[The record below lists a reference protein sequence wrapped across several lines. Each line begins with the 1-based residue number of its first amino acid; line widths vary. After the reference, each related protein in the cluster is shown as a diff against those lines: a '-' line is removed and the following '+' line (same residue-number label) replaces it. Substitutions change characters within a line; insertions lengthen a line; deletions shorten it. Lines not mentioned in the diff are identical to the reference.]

1 MNYDFSKIPRD
12 AESDK
17 VEMLLCS
24 NKIES
29 DLFAFSNTPREL
41 GDGFREI
48 MNAARKFGVADK
60 VKEHY
65 KSAYL
70 VYKGMN
76 NHGIPCYPNLTLP
89 ELWETPRPLELS
101 ALDEPIPLPQAGF
114 PPFLWEYIKAVAAYV
129 QVFPEMCV
137 LPLLSVLSLCVQ
149 DKAVIKDPWN
159 EHTETLNLYSLTIA
173 PPSERKSGTVKAF
186 KSPVVRHVWDF
197 NKSIKHQQEL
207 AEYQSRRDMLLSE
220 RKTLTSAKKNRDP
233 ERLKEVILELQ
244 QLNPVTDKMMLAD
257 DVTPESLA
265 DLMQQNNNTM
275 GIITDEGAVLQVAG
289 GLYSNGVS
297 NIDIYLKAYEG
308 ETYTQT
314 RRSQPKIVLDKP
326 LLTMSIMLQPDL
338 FDEIVSNKQFCGR
351 GLIARF
357 LFSLPREKA
366 GHIKY
371 NSPDIPT
378 ELKRKYDELID
389 RLLNL
394 PASDTPLTVD
404 RESSRLLAEYH
415 DHCQKEQRKG
425 GKFHYGELIK
435 WMGKQF
441 GRCMKLV
448 GILHLCEHEPT
459 ETVTGDTT
467 FQAINLCSW
476 LEGQALKALGNFSE
490 EQYFKDAK
498 YLLDRL
504 EKVEPLFDVRKLK
517 RATKYN
523 KQDGGTQKVYDLL
536 KLLENYG
543 YVEEVEP
550 EPFSR
555 RDASPK
561 FKKNPL
567 YM

>member
-1 MNYDFSKIPRD
+1 MSYFKIALPENAPID
-12 AESDK
+12 EVKSCLYSHVDDVLQPSDIK
-17 VEMLLCS
+17 EVAAR
-24 NKIES
+24 
-29 DLFAFSNTPREL
+29 FT
-41 GDGFREI
+41 EI
-48 MNAARKFGVADK
+48 MDIARQHGIADE
-60 VKEHY
+60 VKEVYRSVY
-65 KSAYL
+65 KS
-70 VYKGMN
+70 YKEQN
-76 NHGIPCYPNLTLP
+76 PESYDNLTLS

-101 ALDEPIPLPQAGF
+101 VLDEPIPLPQAGF

-207 AEYQSRRDMLLSE
+207 AEYQSRRDLLLSE

-233 ERLKEVILELQ
+233 ERLKKVILELQ
-244 QLNPVTDKMMLAD
+244 QLKPVTDKMMLAD

-366 GHIKY
+366 GHIRHD
-371 NSPDIPT
+371 SPNIPT
-378 ELKRKYDELID
+378 ELKRKYNELID

-394 PASDTPLTVD
+394 PISDTPIMAD
-404 RESSRLLAEYH
+404 WESSRLLANYH

-459 ETVTGDTT
+459 ETVTWNTT
-467 FQAINLCSW
+467 FQAIKLSMW
-476 LEGQALKALGNFSE
+476 LEGQALKALGSFSE
-490 EQYFKDAK
+490 EQYFKEAK
-498 YLLDRL
+498 YLLSRF
-504 EKVEPLFDVRKLK
+504 EKVEPKFKVRALK
-517 RATKYN
+517 RVTIYN

-536 KLLENYG
+536 KLLESYG
-543 YVEEVEP
+543 YVEELEP
-550 EPFSR
+550 EPFSKKN
-555 RDASPK
+555 ASPI
-561 FKKNPL
+561 FMKNPL